1 MKKLIILNGTGGA
14 GKDTFYKYISEYLF
28 QHYNQTSIHYS
39 YVEFTREMLKEYGI
53 DPSEKTAKYRQLLA
67 TINHALTDYRNIPLR
82 DCCSLIDDML
92 FKRLNDD
99 PYEYCVNPNEINCI
113 FLDVREP
120 LVIDSFKKLYPNTA
134 TILIDNGRINNSTN
148 EDKNVKNYLYDY
160 VIFNVGSV
168 DELQSQ
174 AEHIAEKLRNT
185 KNTIECDSET
195 KRKILMGR

>member
-28 QHYNQTSIHYS
+28 QRYNQTSIHYS

-67 TINHALTDYRNIPLR
+67 TINHALTEYRNIPLR

-92 FKRLNDD
+92 FKGIDDD
-99 PYEYCVNPNEINCI
+99 PYEYVNPNEINCI

-120 LVIDSFKKLYPNTA
+120 SVIDSFKKLYPNTT
-134 TILIDNGRINNSTN
+134 TILVDNGRINNSTN

-160 VIFNVGSV
+160 VIFNVTSI
-168 DELQSQ
+168 DELKLKS
-174 AEHIAEKLRNT
+174 EDIAEKLRST
-185 KNTIECDSET
+185 KNIIKCDSET
-195 KRKILMGR
+195 KRNILMGR